1 MYSKV
6 LDYILKKH
14 FAFRNRFARQSFRR
28 GLSFLNH
35 SSSFI
40 YPLFLK
46 MLKKWHPPSKSTK

>member
-14 FAFRNRFARQSFRR
+14 FAFRNRFARQSFRS

-40 YPLFLK
+40 YSPLFENAEK
-46 MLKKWHPPSKSTK
+46 VASP